1 MHSDP
6 EPLPSSSQNLLDAG
20 LDQLGLPAS
29 LAGPLADYMRLLL
42 LWNGTY
48 NLTAIREP
56 DEIVAKHLL
65 DCLAMVPFVDGDSL
79 VDVGSG
85 AGFPG
90 IPLAL
95 AVPGLQVALVE
106 TAGKKARFL
115 REAVRRLGLGERAVV
130 HAARAE
136 QVPDQRKFALLTARA
151 FGTLAQILHVGGHL
165 LAADGRLMAMKG
177 RREEVLAEPVPPG
190 FRLQHCHPLKVPGL
204 DAERHLAVV
213 VRD

>member
-1 MHSDP
+1 MHSGP
-6 EPLPSSSQNLLDAG
+6 APLPASSQRLLDAG
-20 LDQLGLPAS
+20 LVQLGLPAT
-29 LAGPLADYMRLLL
+29 LADPLSDYMRLLV

-65 DCLAMVPFVDGDSL
+65 DCLAMAPFIDAPSL
-79 VDVGSG
+79 VDIGSG

-95 AVPGLQVALVE
+95 AVPGLRVALVE

-115 REAVRRLGLGERAVV
+115 REAVRKLGLGERVTV

-136 QVPDQRKFALLTARA
+136 QVATEQPFDLLTARA
-151 FGTLAQILHVGGHL
+151 FGTIEQILGVGGHL
-165 LAADGRLMAMKG
+165 LGPAGRLMAMKG

-190 FRLQHCHPLKVPGL
+190 FRLQHCHPLRVPGL
-204 DAERHLAVV
+204 DAERHLAVI
-213 VRD
+213 VRT